1 MEVYVATYGTE
12 WEVAKYD
19 TEDMRVLGGRAP
31 WKSDFIWK
39 NMIGHCNEMFLTE
52 QDAWEFIKEKRMDKR
67 YYLDT
72 DGTLKKY
79 A

>member
-1 MEVYVATYGTE
+1 MEVYVAVYDTDWRVE
-12 WEVAKYD
+12 KYD
-19 TEDMRVLGGRAP
+19 TEDMRVLRGHVP
-31 WKSDFIWK
+31 QKSDFIWK
-39 NMIGHCNEMFLTE
+39 DMIGHVNEVFLSE
-52 QDAWEFIKEKRMDKR
+52 KDAWEYIKEKRMDKR